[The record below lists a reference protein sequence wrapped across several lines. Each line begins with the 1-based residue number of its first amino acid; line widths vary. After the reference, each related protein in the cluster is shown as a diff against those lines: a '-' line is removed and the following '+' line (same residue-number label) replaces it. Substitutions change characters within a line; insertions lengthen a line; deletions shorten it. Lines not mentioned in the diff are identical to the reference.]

1 IDNSATRRVVIK
13 EYVPVTICAAR
24 SRDGSVIPR
33 QGREVLFKTT
43 RMDFVDLYRSL
54 VALGRNDG
62 LVQVL
67 DLIEENNSAYA
78 VREPDEG
85 TPLLTYLE
93 QRAQPLTQS
102 EALLLLRPV
111 VYGVEAMH
119 RGPLPGHQPRTVF
132 IAKRARPSFR
142 AMPRWACAPRTAS

>member
-1 IDNSATRRVVIK
+1 MPTRAATSATGRSVSSSRRRAV
-13 EYVPVTICAAR
+13 CR
-24 SRDGSVIPR
+24 
-33 QGREVLFKTT
+33 L
-43 RMDFVDLYRSL
+43 SL
-54 VALGRNDG
+54 
-62 LVQVL
+62 
-67 DLIEENNSAYA
+67 IHISAYA

-119 RGPLPGHQPRTVF
+119 RIDVY
-132 IAKRARPSFR
+132 KRQK
-142 AMPRWACAPRTAS
+142 